1 MVLLNLKDEQN
12 KQLIKLVSDEEV
24 ESVEEEMEFKI
35 FKLVKSLN
43 QRKITN
49 PISSARQ
56 TSRLE
61 TQSTQCKT
69 VNINFHYDK
78 CTTKTHNFDV
88 KTSIS
93 VAELF
98 EQIQL
103 RRTVRKKQ
111 ELLKLYLN
119 F

>member
-78 CTTKTHNFDV
+78 CTTKIFDFDV

-103 RRTVRKKQ
+103 RRTVRKKNS
-111 ELLKLYLN
+111 Y
-119 F
+119 